1 MKFITNTSDL
11 AKFLN
16 KKIKFNALIK
26 SISTDTRSLK
36 KNSLFIAIKGE
47 NFDGNDFVDEALS
60 KGSNIIIA
68 DNKRFKNNK
77 DKRIIWVND
86 SIKALK
92 TISNNIIED
101 YGGNVIAITGSN
113 GKTTTTNIIGKT
125 LKNNSKTL
133 KNFNN
138 EIGMPLSLMN
148 ASSKSKNLIFEIGAS
163 KLNDIDYLSKI
174 LQPNVG
180 LITNIGNSHLES
192 LKNIDGVFKVK
203 SEIVKNIKKNG
214 FLVVPNDNKKHL
226 NKWKKMRS
234 DITTISFGMNDDSD
248 FYPTDVKIK
257 QNGLSFLVTSR
268 LLEKPIKISSSLE
281 GVHNVKNILSA
292 CAVHYCLGQNLQDF
306 SKSISFSKL
315 DNLRQVKYKWLKGST
330 LIDDSYNANP
340 DSTKKSID
348 LLSNYNKKTVLLLGD
363 MLELGR
369 YKNKLHKEVG
379 EYAKSKGISKLIAF
393 GNLTRHSIDGFG
405 KNGIFFNDE
414 TKLKNYLRKNITS
427 KNVILIKGSRGMK
440 MERFIDV

>member
-92 TISNNIIED
+92 TISNNIIKD

-113 GKTTTTNIIGKT
+113 GKTTTTNIISKT

-180 LITNIGNSHLES
+180 LITNIGNSHLEF
-192 LKNIDGVFKVK
+192 LKNIAGVFKVK

-234 DITTISFGMNDDSD
+234 DITTISFGMKDDSD
-248 FYPTDVKIK
+248 FYPIDVKIK

-306 SKSISFSKL
+306 SKSISLSKL

>member
-92 TISNNIIED
+92 TISNDIIKD

-148 ASSKSKNLIFEIGAS
+148 ASFKSKNLIFEIGAS

-234 DITTISFGMNDDSD
+234 DITTISFGMKDDSD
-248 FYPTDVKIK
+248 FYPIDIKIK

-306 SKSISFSKL
+306 SKSISLSKL

-379 EYAKSKGISKLIAF
+379 EYAKSKGIRKLIAF

>member
-92 TISNNIIED
+92 TISNNIIKD

-234 DITTISFGMNDDSD
+234 DITTISFGMKDDSD
-248 FYPTDVKIK
+248 FYPIDVKIK

-306 SKSISFSKL
+306 SKSISLSKL

-369 YKNKLHKEVG
+369 YKNKLHKQVG

>member
-92 TISNNIIED
+92 TISNNIIKD

-113 GKTTTTNIIGKT
+113 GKTTTTNIISKT

-148 ASSKSKNLIFEIGAS
+148 ASFKSKNLIFEIGAS

-234 DITTISFGMNDDSD
+234 DITTISFGMKDDSD
-248 FYPTDVKIK
+248 FYPIDVKIK

-306 SKSISFSKL
+306 SKSISLSKL

-393 GNLTRHSIDGFG
+393 GNLTRH
-405 KNGIFFNDE
+405 
-414 TKLKNYLRKNITS
+414 
-427 KNVILIKGSRGMK
+427 
-440 MERFIDV
+440 

>member
-92 TISNNIIED
+92 TISNNIIKD

-234 DITTISFGMNDDSD
+234 DITTISFGMKDDSD
-248 FYPTDVKIK
+248 FYPIDVKIK

-306 SKSISFSKL
+306 SKSISLSKL

-414 TKLKNYLRKNITS
+414 TKLKNYLMKNITS

>member
-36 KNSLFIAIKGE
+36 KNSLFIALKGE

-92 TISNNIIED
+92 TISNNIIKD

-234 DITTISFGMNDDSD
+234 DITTISFGMKDDSD
-248 FYPTDVKIK
+248 FYPIDVKIK

-306 SKSISFSKL
+306 SKSISLSKL

-363 MLELGR
+363 MLELGTF
-369 YKNKLHKEVG
+369 KKKLHKEIG
-379 EYAKSKGISKLIAF
+379 EYAKSKGINKLIAF
-393 GNLTRHSIDGFG
+393 GELTKHSIEAFG

-414 TKLKNYLRKNITS
+414 AKLKDYLRKNITS

>member
-36 KNSLFIAIKGE
+36 KNSLFIALKGE

-92 TISNNIIED
+92 TISNNIIKD

-133 KNFNN
+133 NNFNN

-174 LQPNVG
+174 LQPHVG

-234 DITTISFGMNDDSD
+234 DITTISFGMKDDSD
-248 FYPTDVKIK
+248 FYPIDVKIK

-292 CAVHYCLGQNLQDF
+292 CAVHYCLGQNPQDF
-306 SKSISFSKL
+306 SKSISLSKL

>member
-47 NFDGNDFVDEALS
+47 NFDGNDFVDEALL

-92 TISNNIIED
+92 TISNNIIKD

-113 GKTTTTNIIGKT
+113 GKTTTTNIISKT

-148 ASSKSKNLIFEIGAS
+148 ASFKSKNLIFEIGAS

-234 DITTISFGMNDDSD
+234 DITTISFGMKDDSD
-248 FYPTDVKIK
+248 FYPIDVKIK

-306 SKSISFSKL
+306 SKLISLSKL

-379 EYAKSKGISKLIAF
+379 EYAKSKGIRKLIAF

>member
-36 KNSLFIAIKGE
+36 KNSLFIALKGE

-92 TISNNIIED
+92 TISNNIIND

-113 GKTTTTNIIGKT
+113 GKTTTTNIISKT

-234 DITTISFGMNDDSD
+234 DITTISFGMKDDSD
-248 FYPTDVKIK
+248 FYPIDVKIK
-257 QNGLSFLVTSR
+257 QNGLSFLATSR

-306 SKSISFSKL
+306 SKLISLSKL

>member
-92 TISNNIIED
+92 TISNNIIKD

-234 DITTISFGMNDDSD
+234 DITTISFGMKDDSD
-248 FYPTDVKIK
+248 FYPIDVKIK

-292 CAVHYCLGQNLQDF
+292 CAVHYCLGQNPQDF
-306 SKSISFSKL
+306 SKSISLSKL

-414 TKLKNYLRKNITS
+414 TKLKNFLRKNITS

>member
-92 TISNNIIED
+92 TISNNIIKD

-148 ASSKSKNLIFEIGAS
+148 ASFKSKNLIFEIGAS
-163 KLNDIDYLSKI
+163 KLDDIDYLSKI

-234 DITTISFGMNDDSD
+234 DITTISFGMKDDSD
-248 FYPTDVKIK
+248 FYPIDVKIK

-292 CAVHYCLGQNLQDF
+292 FAVHYCLGQNLHDF
-306 SKSISFSKL
+306 SKSISLSKL

>member
-92 TISNNIIED
+92 TISNNIIKD

-113 GKTTTTNIIGKT
+113 GKTTTTNIISKT

-234 DITTISFGMNDDSD
+234 DITTISFGMKDDSD
-248 FYPTDVKIK
+248 FYPIDVKIK

-268 LLEKPIKISSSLE
+268 LLEKPIKKSSSLE

-292 CAVHYCLGQNLQDF
+292 CAVHYCLDQNLQDF
-306 SKSISFSKL
+306 SKLISLSKL
-315 DNLRQVKYKWLKGST
+315 ENLRQVKYKWIKGST

>member
-92 TISNNIIED
+92 TISNNIIKN

-148 ASSKSKNLIFEIGAS
+148 ASFKSKNLIFEIGAS

-234 DITTISFGMNDDSD
+234 DITTISFGMKDDSD
-248 FYPTDVKIK
+248 FYPIDVKIK

-292 CAVHYCLGQNLQDF
+292 CAVHYCLGQNLKDF
-306 SKSISFSKL
+306 SKSISLSKL

>member
-16 KKIKFNALIK
+16 KKIKFNALLK
-26 SISTDTRSLK
+26 SISTDTRLLK
-36 KNSLFIAIKGE
+36 KNSLFIALKGE

-68 DNKRFKNNK
+68 DNKRFKKNK

-92 TISNNIIED
+92 TISNNIIKD
-101 YGGNVIAITGSN
+101 FGGNVIAITGSN
-113 GKTTTTNIIGKT
+113 GKTTTTNIISKT

-234 DITTISFGMNDDSD
+234 DITTISFGMKDDSD
-248 FYPTDVKIK
+248 FYPIDVKIK

-292 CAVHYCLGQNLQDF
+292 CVVHYCLGQNPQDF
-306 SKSISFSKL
+306 SKSIRFSKL

-393 GNLTRHSIDGFG
+393 GNLTRHAIDGFG

-414 TKLKNYLRKNITS
+414 TKLKNYLKKNITS

>member
-92 TISNNIIED
+92 TISNNIIKD

-148 ASSKSKNLIFEIGAS
+148 ASFKSKNLIFEIGAS

-234 DITTISFGMNDDSD
+234 DITTISFGMKDDAD
-248 FYPTDVKIK
+248 FYPFDVKIK

-306 SKSISFSKL
+306 SKSISLSKL

>member
-92 TISNNIIED
+92 TISNNIIKD

-148 ASSKSKNLIFEIGAS
+148 ASFKSKNLIFEIGAS

-234 DITTISFGMNDDSD
+234 DITTISFGMKDDSD
-248 FYPTDVKIK
+248 FYPIDVKIK

-306 SKSISFSKL
+306 SKSISLSKL

-405 KNGIFFNDE
+405 
-414 TKLKNYLRKNITS
+414 LS
-427 KNVILIKGSRGMK
+427 LIHISEPTRPY
-440 MERFIDV
+440 

>member
-1 MKFITNTSDL
+1 MNKLKKLMEKFIIL
-11 AKFLN
+11 V
-16 KKIKFNALIK
+16 KIKFNALIK

-92 TISNNIIED
+92 TISNNIIKD

-148 ASSKSKNLIFEIGAS
+148 ASFKSKNLIFEIGAS

-180 LITNIGNSHLES
+180 LITNIGNSHLEF

-234 DITTISFGMNDDSD
+234 DITTISFGMKDDSD
-248 FYPTDVKIK
+248 FYPIDIKIK

-306 SKSISFSKL
+306 SKSISLSKL

-379 EYAKSKGISKLIAF
+379 EYAKSKGIRKLIAF

>member
-92 TISNNIIED
+92 TISNNIIKD

-234 DITTISFGMNDDSD
+234 DITTISFGMKDDSD
-248 FYPTDVKIK
+248 FYPIDVKIK

-306 SKSISFSKL
+306 SKSISLSKL

>member
-36 KNSLFIAIKGE
+36 KNSLFIAIKGK

-92 TISNNIIED
+92 TISNNIIKD

-113 GKTTTTNIIGKT
+113 GKTTTTNIISKT

-174 LQPNVG
+174 LQPHVG

-234 DITTISFGMNDDSD
+234 DITTISFGMKDDSD
-248 FYPTDVKIK
+248 FYPIDVKIK

-306 SKSISFSKL
+306 SKSISLSKL

>member
-1 MKFITNTSDL
+1 MKFITNSSDL

-36 KNSLFIAIKGE
+36 KNSLFIALKGE

-92 TISNNIIED
+92 TISNNIIKD

-113 GKTTTTNIIGKT
+113 GKTTTTNIISKT

-234 DITTISFGMNDDSD
+234 DITTISFGMKDDSD
-248 FYPTDVKIK
+248 FYPIDVKIK

-306 SKSISFSKL
+306 SKSISLSKL

>member
-36 KNSLFIAIKGE
+36 KNSLFIALKGE

-92 TISNNIIED
+92 TISNNIIKD

-214 FLVVPNDNKKHL
+214 FLVVPNNNKKHL

-234 DITTISFGMNDDSD
+234 DITTISFGMKDDSD
-248 FYPTDVKIK
+248 FYPIDVKIK
-257 QNGLSFLVTSR
+257 QNGLSFLITSR
-268 LLEKPIKISSSLE
+268 LIEKPIKISSSLE

-306 SKSISFSKL
+306 SKLISLSKL

-379 EYAKSKGISKLIAF
+379 EYAKSKGIRKLIAF

>member
-92 TISNNIIED
+92 TISNNIIKD

-113 GKTTTTNIIGKT
+113 GKTTTTNIIAKT

-180 LITNIGNSHLES
+180 LITNIGNSHLEF
-192 LKNIDGVFKVK
+192 LKNIAGVFKVK

-234 DITTISFGMNDDSD
+234 DITTISFGMKDDSD
-248 FYPTDVKIK
+248 FYPIDVKIK

-306 SKSISFSKL
+306 SKSISLSKL

-379 EYAKSKGISKLIAF
+379 EYAKSKGINKLIAF

>member
-36 KNSLFIAIKGE
+36 KNSLFIALKGE

-92 TISNNIIED
+92 TISNNIIKD

-234 DITTISFGMNDDSD
+234 DITTISFGMKDDSD
-248 FYPTDVKIK
+248 FYPIDVKIK

-292 CAVHYCLGQNLQDF
+292 FAVHYCLGQNLQDF
-306 SKSISFSKL
+306 SKSISLSKL

-393 GNLTRHSIDGFG
+393 GNLTRHSIYGFG
-405 KNGIFFNDE
+405 KYGIFFNDE

>member
-92 TISNNIIED
+92 TISNNIIKD

-234 DITTISFGMNDDSD
+234 DITTISFGMKDDSD
-248 FYPTDVKIK
+248 FYPIDVKIK
-257 QNGLSFLVTSR
+257 QNGLSFLVASR

-306 SKSISFSKL
+306 SKSISLSKL

>member
-92 TISNNIIED
+92 TISNNIIKD

-113 GKTTTTNIIGKT
+113 GKTTTTNIISKT

-203 SEIVKNIKKNG
+203 SEIVKNIRKNG

-234 DITTISFGMNDDSD
+234 DITTISFGMKDDSD
-248 FYPTDVKIK
+248 FYPIDVKIK

-306 SKSISFSKL
+306 SKSISLSKL

>member
-92 TISNNIIED
+92 TISNNIIKD

-113 GKTTTTNIIGKT
+113 GKTTTTNIISKT

-214 FLVVPNDNKKHL
+214 FLVVPNNNKKHL

-234 DITTISFGMNDDSD
+234 DITTISFGMKDDSD
-248 FYPTDVKIK
+248 FYPIDVKIK

-292 CAVHYCLGQNLQDF
+292 CAVHYCLDQNLQDF
-306 SKSISFSKL
+306 SKSISLSKL

>member
-68 DNKRFKNNK
+68 DNKRFKKNK
-77 DKRIIWVND
+77 NKRIIWVND

-92 TISNNIIED
+92 TISHNIIKD

-113 GKTTTTNIIGKT
+113 GKTTTTNIIAKT

-138 EIGMPLSLMN
+138 EIGMPLSLMD

-234 DITTISFGMNDDSD
+234 DITTISFGMKDDSD
-248 FYPTDVKIK
+248 FYPINVKIK
-257 QNGLSFLVTSR
+257 QNGLSFLITSR

-281 GVHNVKNILSA
+281 GLHNVKNILSA
-292 CAVHYCLGQNLQDF
+292 CAVHYCLGQNPQDF
-306 SKSISFSKL
+306 SKSISLSKL
-315 DNLRQVKYKWLKGST
+315 DNLRQVKYKWIKGST

-379 EYAKSKGISKLIAF
+379 EYAKSMGISKLIAF

>member
-16 KKIKFNALIK
+16 KKIKFHALIK

-92 TISNNIIED
+92 TISNNIIKD

-214 FLVVPNDNKKHL
+214 FLVVPNNNKKHL

-234 DITTISFGMNDDSD
+234 DITTISFGMKDDSD
-248 FYPTDVKIK
+248 FYPIDVKIK

-306 SKSISFSKL
+306 SKSISLSKL

-393 GNLTRHSIDGFG
+393 GNLTRHSIEGFG

>member
-47 NFDGNDFVDEALS
+47 NFDGNDFVDEALL

-92 TISNNIIED
+92 TISNNIIKD

-113 GKTTTTNIIGKT
+113 GKTTTTNIISKT

-234 DITTISFGMNDDSD
+234 DVTTITFGMKDDSD
-248 FYPTDVKIK
+248 FYPIDVKIK

-268 LLEKPIKISSSLE
+268 LLEKPIKISSTLE

-306 SKSISFSKL
+306 SKSINLSKL

>member
-92 TISNNIIED
+92 TISNNIIKD

-234 DITTISFGMNDDSD
+234 DITTISFGMKDDSD
-248 FYPTDVKIK
+248 FYPIDVKIK
-257 QNGLSFLVTSR
+257 QNGLNFFVTSR

-292 CAVHYCLGQNLQDF
+292 CAVHYCLGQNPQDF
-306 SKSISFSKL
+306 SKSISLSKL

-348 LLSNYNKKTVLLLGD
+348 LLSNYNKKTILLLGD

-369 YKNKLHKEVG
+369 YKNKLHKEIG

-393 GNLTRHSIDGFG
+393 GNLTRYSIDGFG

-414 TKLKNYLRKNITS
+414 TNLKNYLRKNITS

>member
-92 TISNNIIED
+92 TISNNIIKD

-148 ASSKSKNLIFEIGAS
+148 ASFKSKNLIFEIGAS

-180 LITNIGNSHLES
+180 LITNIGNSHLEF
-192 LKNIDGVFKVK
+192 LKTIDGVFKVK

-234 DITTISFGMNDDSD
+234 DITTISFGMKDDSD
-248 FYPTDVKIK
+248 FYPIDIKIK

-306 SKSISFSKL
+306 SKSISLSKL

-379 EYAKSKGISKLIAF
+379 EYAKSKGIRKLIAF

>member
-92 TISNNIIED
+92 TISNNIIKD

-180 LITNIGNSHLES
+180 LITNIGNSHLEF
-192 LKNIDGVFKVK
+192 LKNIAGVFKVK

-234 DITTISFGMNDDSD
+234 DITTISFGMKDDSD
-248 FYPTDVKIK
+248 FYPIDVKIK

-306 SKSISFSKL
+306 SKLISLSKL

-414 TKLKNYLRKNITS
+414 TKLKNFLRKNITS

>member
-92 TISNNIIED
+92 TISNNIIKD

-148 ASSKSKNLIFEIGAS
+148 ASSKSKNLIIEIGAS

-234 DITTISFGMNDDSD
+234 DITTISFGMKDDSD
-248 FYPTDVKIK
+248 FYPIDVKIK

-306 SKSISFSKL
+306 SKSISLSKL
-315 DNLRQVKYKWLKGST
+315 DNLRQVKYKWLKGSI

>member
-92 TISNNIIED
+92 TISNNIIKA

-214 FLVVPNDNKKHL
+214 FLVVPNNNKKHL

-234 DITTISFGMNDDSD
+234 DITTISFGMKDDSD
-248 FYPTDVKIK
+248 FYPIDVKIK

-268 LLEKPIKISSSLE
+268 LIEKPIKISSSLE

-292 CAVHYCLGQNLQDF
+292 CAVHYCLGQNPQDF
-306 SKSISFSKL
+306 SKSISLSKL

-414 TKLKNYLRKNITS
+414 TKLKNYLMKNITS

>member
-36 KNSLFIAIKGE
+36 KNSLFIAIKGD

-92 TISNNIIED
+92 TISNNIIKD

-214 FLVVPNDNKKHL
+214 FLVVPNNNKKHL

-234 DITTISFGMNDDSD
+234 DITTISFGMKDDSD
-248 FYPTDVKIK
+248 FYPIDVKIK

-306 SKSISFSKL
+306 SKSISLSKL

-414 TKLKNYLRKNITS
+414 IKLKNYLMKNITS

>member
-92 TISNNIIED
+92 TISNNIIKD

-113 GKTTTTNIIGKT
+113 GKTTTTNIISKT

-234 DITTISFGMNDDSD
+234 DITTISFGMKDDSD
-248 FYPTDVKIK
+248 FYPIDVKIK

-292 CAVHYCLGQNLQDF
+292 CAVHYCLDQNLQDF
-306 SKSISFSKL
+306 SKSISLSKL